1 MKRLLTLSYVR
12 IAIEII
18 LVLAALA
25 FAFSHS
31 MPSQAATESAPAA
44 LLSLSWYQCNA
55 PMNVAVFNN
64 RVHVFC
70 ATTTAEG
77 GPALSTTIKYFA
89 VPTSPDSAS
98 ASRYL
103 SIFQSSS
110 ISGKTLWV
118 FLDPTDTSG
127 SSFGCGSGDCRVIY
141 GAELR

>member
-1 MKRLLTLSYVR
+1 MKRVLTLSNVR

-31 MPSQAATESAPAA
+31 VPSQAAAESAPAA
-44 LLSLSWYQCNA
+44 LLSRSWYQCNT
-55 PMNVAVFNN
+55 PMNVAVFNS

-70 ATTTAEG
+70 ATTTPIG
-77 GPALSTTIKYFA
+77 GTALSTAIQYFA

-103 SIFQSSS
+103 SMFQSSS
-110 ISGKTLWV
+110 ISGKTLWL
-118 FLDPTDTSG
+118 FLDPNDTSG